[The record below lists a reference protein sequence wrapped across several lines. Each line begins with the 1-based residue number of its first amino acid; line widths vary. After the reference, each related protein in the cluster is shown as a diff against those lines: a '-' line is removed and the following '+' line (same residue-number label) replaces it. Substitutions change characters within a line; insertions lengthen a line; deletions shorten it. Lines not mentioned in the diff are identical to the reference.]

1 MKSIEKPNERRN
13 PSPASRINRTNRM
26 VYAGIVLAVLSWLLA
41 AILDVFLTGN
51 TSLLEQV
58 FSPQPS
64 QVALR
69 VIVVC
74 LFMIFG
80 SHAQFIVDLRNQ
92 AEVALRE
99 SEEKYRN
106 IVREIDDGYYEVD
119 PDGNIVFFNDALC
132 RIVGYPR
139 EELRGMNW
147 RRMTD
152 EANARRLMAA
162 LQNVRD
168 APNAREAYLTVNWE
182 VIRRNGETGIVE
194 SSISP
199 IRDPE
204 GAFVGFRGILR
215 DVTQRKREEALE
227 QAKLAAEVANRAKS
241 EFLANMSHEI
251 RTPLNSIIGLIEMV
265 LETDLTPDQREDL
278 DVVISAAY
286 ALLSVINDILDF
298 SKIEAGK
305 LELEAVEFDL
315 RDFLGEA
322 LRIMAAKAHEKG
334 LELAY
339 RVLSDVPDRLVGD
352 SSRFRQV
359 VLNLVGNAVKF
370 TEKGQVI
377 VTVRCV
383 ETEASR
389 VRIQVSVQDTGIG
402 IPHDKQ
408 PTIFNAFE
416 QADGSTSRRF
426 GGTGLGLAISA
437 QLTRLMGGDIW
448 LESAPDRGSVFH
460 FTARFESRSET
471 EYANELLMDIDVKNV
486 RALVVDDNEA
496 SRSILM
502 EMLESW
508 GMKAEATSDASSARE
523 RLVGASGAGKPFAV
537 ALIDSDMPR
546 SDAAGLVRWIGS
558 RSELR
563 IRIILMLTAETARQR
578 ESFLKMGVPATVA
591 KPVRP
596 SDLLDAVILALELG
610 RPRENGRPAA
620 EPERPEQRRS
630 LRILV
635 AEDTPFNQKYILRLL
650 ERWGHQTV
658 IAETG
663 LAALRILQQER
674 FDLVLMDVQM
684 PEMDGLEATA
694 AIRKMERDAGAEPI
708 PIIAMTAHAMK
719 GDRERCIEAGM
730 DDYVSKPISSDAL
743 LQAIRRLLPSEEND
757 PEAGEEEEETSTV
770 PDREQLMAAF
780 DHDWSFFKDCVG
792 MFREDYPEMLSA
804 IRETIRSGDA
814 PGLRRSAHALKGMVG
829 NFGAKAIARTAF
841 VLEEMGRRAELSEGE
856 LAFQQ
861 LAEEVAGLERAL
873 AAIIEE
879 SDR

>member
-1 MKSIEKPNERRN
+1 MAMKSIDMLKQRLSRVVRR
-13 PSPASRINRTNRM
+13 SSRTNRM
-26 VYAGIVLAVLSWLLA
+26 VYAGLVLAVLSWLLA
-41 AILDVFLTGN
+41 AILDVFLHN
-51 TSLLEQV
+51 QTSLLEQV
-58 FSPQPS
+58 FNPEPS

-80 SHAQFIVDLRNQ
+80 SHAQFIIDQRNQ

-106 IVREIDDGYYEVD
+106 ILREIDDGYYEVNMS
-119 PDGNIVFFNDALC
+119 GAITFFNDALC

-139 EELRGMNW
+139 EELIGIPW
-147 RRMTD
+147 RQLTD

-162 LQNVRD
+162 LRNVQ
-168 APNAREAYLTVNWE
+168 EAGDGHPTVSWE
-182 VIRRNGETGIVE
+182 VIRKDGETRIVE
-194 SSISP
+194 SSVSL
-199 IRDPE
+199 IRDADGTP
-204 GAFVGFRGILR
+204 AGFRGILR

-265 LETDLTPDQREDL
+265 LETDLNPQQREDL

-305 LELEAVEFDL
+305 LELEAVEFNL
-315 RDFLGEA
+315 RDFLGES
-322 LRIMAAKAHEKG
+322 LRIMSAKAHEKG

-339 RVLSDVPDRLVGD
+339 RVPSDVPDRLVGD
-352 SSRFRQV
+352 ASRFRQV

-370 TEKGQVI
+370 TEEGQVI
-377 VTVRCV
+377 VTVRRNPR
-383 ETEASR
+383 EAPD
-389 VRIQVSVQDTGIG
+389 VLLQVSVRDTGVG
-402 IPHDKQ
+402 IPRDKQ
-408 PTIFNAFE
+408 PHIFNAFE

-437 QLTRLMGGDIW
+437 QLTRLMGGEIW
-448 LESAPDRGSVFH
+448 VESVPDEGSAFH
-460 FTARFESRSET
+460 FTARFASRSEVP
-471 EYANELLMDIDVKNV
+471 YASELLMDIDLAGTRV
-486 RALVVDDNEA
+486 LVVDDNEA
-496 SRSILM
+496 NRSILL

-508 GMKAEATSDASSARE
+508 NMTAEAAPDAAAARE
-523 RLVGASGAGKPFAV
+523 RLVGASSVGRPYAV
-537 ALIDSDMPR
+537 TVIDSDMPR
-546 SDAAGLVRWIGS
+546 SDAGGLVRWVAS
-558 RSELR
+558 RSELPTR
-563 IRIILMLTAETARQR
+563 PILMLTAETARHR
-578 ESFLKMGVPATVA
+578 DSYRKMGVPATVV

-596 SDLLDAVILALELG
+596 SDLLDAIIQALGL
-610 RPRENGRPAA
+610 A
-620 EPERPEQRRS
+620 EPRGEPPVAEAPDPGRRGP
-630 LRILV
+630 LRVLV

-650 ERWGHQTV
+650 DRWGHDAV
-658 IAETG
+658 IAENG
-663 LAALRILQQER
+663 LTALRILQQEP

-694 AIRKMERDAGAEPI
+694 AIRKMERDGGGDPI

-743 LQAIRRLLPSEEND
+743 LKAIQRLIPSGPSPESAAEEA
-757 PEAGEEEEETSTV
+757 PEA
-770 PDREQLMAAF
+770 PPLDRESLLSAF
-780 DHDWSFFKDCVG
+780 DDDWSFFKDCVH
-792 MFREDYPEMLSA
+792 MFREDYPSMLTA
-804 IRETIRSGDA
+804 IRDTIAAGDA

-829 NFGAKAIARTAF
+829 NFGARAIARTAF
-841 VLEEMGRRAELSEGE
+841 VLEEMGRRSELSEGE
-856 LAFQQ
+856 ITYRQ
-861 LAEEVAGLERAL
+861 LASEVAGLERTL
-873 AAIIEE
+873 ITILEE
-879 SDR
+879 AEE

>member
-1 MKSIEKPNERRN
+1 MDPTETSRRKR
-13 PSPASRINRTNRM
+13 SRFHHRFSRANRM
-26 VYAGIVLAVLSWLLA
+26 VYAGLLLAALSWLLA
-41 AILDVFLTGN
+41 AILDVFLGGN
-51 TSLLEQV
+51 TSLMEQV
-58 FSPQPS
+58 FHPEPS
-64 QVALR
+64 QIALR

-80 SHAQFIVDLRNQ
+80 SHAQFIIDQRNQ

-99 SEEKYRN
+99 SEEKYKK
-106 IVREIDDGYYEVD
+106 IIREIDDGYYEL
-119 PDGNIVFFNDALC
+119 NMEEKIVFFNDALS

-139 EELRGMNW
+139 EDLTGIHW
-147 RRMTD
+147 RRLTD
-152 EANARRLMAA
+152 EANARRLTAA
-162 LQNVRD
+162 LRSVREARD
-168 APNAREAYLTVNWE
+168 AYQTVSWE
-182 VIRRNGETGIVE
+182 IIRLDGETRIVE
-194 SSISP
+194 SSISLM
-199 IRDPE
+199 RDGE
-204 GAFVGFRGILR
+204 GEMVGFRGILR

-265 LETDLTPDQREDL
+265 LETDLTPQQREDL

-305 LELEAVEFDL
+305 LELDAVEFNL

-322 LRIMAAKAHEKG
+322 LRIMSAKAHEKG

-339 RVLSDVPDRLVGD
+339 RVLSDVPDRLMGD
-352 SSRFRQV
+352 ASRFRQV

-370 TEKGQVI
+370 TENGQVI
-377 VTVRCV
+377 VTVR
-383 ETEASR
+383 R
-389 VRIQVSVQDTGIG
+389 VSEEGQEVTLEVAVRDTGIG
-402 IPHDKQ
+402 IARDKQ

-448 LESAPDRGSVFH
+448 LESVPDEGSGFF
-460 FTARFESRSET
+460 FTARFESLSET
-471 EYANELLMDIDVKNV
+471 AYANELLEDLDLRDARV
-486 RALVVDDNEA
+486 LVVDDNEA
-496 SRSILM
+496 SRSILL

-508 GMKAEATSDASSARE
+508 EMNADAVPDAASARE
-523 RLVGASGAGKPFAV
+523 RLVGASGVGKPYAV
-537 ALIDSDMPR
+537 TLIDSDMPR
-546 SDAAGLVRWIGS
+546 SDATGLVRWVGS
-558 RSELR
+558 RTELAT
-563 IRIILMLTAETARQR
+563 RIILMLTAETARR
-578 ESFLKMGVPATVA
+578 RDGFLKMGVPATVV

-596 SDLLDAVILALELG
+596 SDLLDAIILALDLG
-610 RPRENGRPAA
+610 IPREIESDPAPPGV
-620 EPERPEQRRS
+620 EGLRS

-650 ERWGHQTV
+650 SRWGHEAV
-658 IAETG
+658 VAENG
-663 LAALRILQQER
+663 LTALRILQQEA
-674 FDLVLMDVQM
+674 FDMVLMDVQM

-694 AIRKMERDAGAEPI
+694 AIRKMERDGQGEAI

-743 LQAIRRLLPSEEND
+743 LKAIRRLLPA
-757 PEAGEEEEETSTV
+757 EAAETEDGAESRKPPV
-770 PDREQLMAAF
+770 PLDRAALLSSF
-780 DHDWSFFKDCVG
+780 DDDWGFFKDCVH
-792 MFREDYPEMLSA
+792 MFREDYPAMLSA
-804 IRETIRSGDA
+804 IRETIESGDA

-829 NFGAKAIARTAF
+829 NFGARGIARTAF
-841 VLEEMGRRAELSEGE
+841 VLEEMGRRAELSQGE
-856 LAFQQ
+856 TVCRQ
-861 LAEEVAGLERAL
+861 LAEEVTELEKTL
-873 AAIIEE
+873 LTIIEE
-879 SDR
+879 PEP

>member
-1 MKSIEKPNERRN
+1 MDPTETLRRKR
-13 PSPASRINRTNRM
+13 PRFPHRFSRTNRM
-26 VYAGIVLAVLSWLLA
+26 VYAGLLLAVLSWLLA
-41 AILDVFLTGN
+41 AILDVFLSGN
-51 TSLLEQV
+51 TSLLEQI
-58 FSPQPS
+58 FNPEPS
-64 QVALR
+64 QIALR

-80 SHAQFIVDLRNQ
+80 SHAQFIIDQRNQ

-99 SEEKYRN
+99 SEEKYKK
-106 IVREIDDGYYEVD
+106 IIREIDDGYYELNME
-119 PDGNIVFFNDALC
+119 GRIVFFNDALR
-132 RIVGYPR
+132 RIVGYPK
-139 EELRGMNW
+139 EELLEINW
-147 RRMTD
+147 RRLTD

-162 LQNVRD
+162 LRNVQEARD
-168 APNAREAYLTVNWE
+168 AYRTVSWE
-182 VIRRNGETGIVE
+182 IIRLDGETRIVE
-194 SSISP
+194 SSISL
-199 IRDPE
+199 IRDGE
-204 GAFVGFRGILR
+204 GAPAGFRGILR

-265 LETDLTPDQREDL
+265 LETDLTPQQREDL

-305 LELEAVEFDL
+305 LELDAVEFNL

-322 LRIMAAKAHEKG
+322 LRIMSAKAHEKG

-370 TEKGQVI
+370 TESGQVI
-377 VTVRCV
+377 VTVR
-383 ETEASR
+383 R
-389 VRIQVSVQDTGIG
+389 VAGEGDRVTLEVAVRDTGIG
-402 IPHDKQ
+402 IPRDKQ

-437 QLTRLMGGDIW
+437 QLTQLMGGEIW
-448 LESAPDRGSVFH
+448 LESVPDQGSSFF
-460 FTARFESRSET
+460 FTVLFQSLSKTA
-471 EYANELLMDIDVKNV
+471 YANELLDDIDLRGARV
-486 RALVVDDNEA
+486 LVVDDNEA
-496 SRSILM
+496 SRSILL

-508 GMKAEATSDASSARE
+508 EMNADAVPDAVSARE
-523 RLVGASGAGKPFAV
+523 RLVGASGVGKPYAI

-546 SDAAGLVRWIGS
+546 SDATGLVRWMGG
-558 RSELR
+558 RTELTA
-563 IRIILMLTAETARQR
+563 RIILMLTAETARR
-578 ESFLKMGVPATVA
+578 RDSFVKMGVHATVV

-596 SDLLDAVILALELG
+596 SDLLDAIILALDLG
-610 RPRENGRPAA
+610 IPREVESAPVPPGPEGLRP
-620 EPERPEQRRS
+620 

-650 ERWGHQTV
+650 SRWGHEAV
-658 IAETG
+658 VAESG
-663 LAALRILQQER
+663 LVALRVLQQES

-694 AIRKMERDAGAEPI
+694 AIRKMERDGQNDPI

-730 DDYVSKPISSDAL
+730 DDYVSKPIASEAL
-743 LQAIRRLLPSEEND
+743 LKAIQRLLPAEATDGAETE
-757 PEAGEEEEETSTV
+757 PEKPAPAA
-770 PDREQLMAAF
+770 PDRAALLSSF
-780 DHDWSFFKDCVG
+780 DDDWGFFKDCVH
-792 MFREDYPEMLSA
+792 MFREDYPAMLSA
-804 IRETIRSGDA
+804 IRETIQSGDA

-829 NFGAKAIARTAF
+829 NFGAKGIARTAF
-841 VLEEMGRRAELSEGE
+841 VLEEMGRRAELSQGE
-856 LAFQQ
+856 LAYRQ
-861 LAEEVAGLERAL
+861 LAREVSGLEKNLL
-873 AAIIEE
+873 AILEE
-879 SDR
+879 PEP